1 MEEELGK
8 IYSQLLETGF
18 IDDKVTPEMF
28 KSKIGSPETQSA
40 VREHLLSNNFIDD
53 NVTPELFESKISE
66 WSGSQV
72 VESSSPAQGD
82 VQPDAAPE
90 EQYDI
95 IPMNDD
101 GTDAIPEGATPM
113 GSTPIGTVAEVE
125 ALQDAANR
133 ESSIE
138 DGIRAENGLSQDA
151 PVSVQ
156 MLGEEDMTPTQLA
169 VNSHNQLA
177 ELYNNSA
184 DYAEYEDDTSF
195 LTGISNSVGDAVD
208 GIGYWLSTGSNE
220 MSSEK
225 AEELAAR
232 EGDTK
237 KLRAEAVGGIDSKL
251 PDDLPVLNLE
261 AATDIVVS
269 KQEADENIKTTT
281 ITATEVSQALKT
293 NSDRLNEISSF
304 RISKLTDK
312 EQEIFSNLANTSNEG
327 DQLKELIANPEFI
340 QNSSTEVVRAVKGR
354 IAALDQY
361 SEMNKEVDKY
371 SGLVLNISSIVKD
384 AKGAKNDDGSDL
396 SDKQIRDEVNQF
408 LDSDSARE
416 MYSGDILDAAKRSVA
431 ENSVYT
437 NFAARGLANTGSLIV
452 EGAGAVKDY
461 LSNVLG
467 FGDRFNEVIDVKAEL
482 GEQSLD
488 SLSEGI
494 TRALTIEGSELQ
506 ESAIFTDVIEKDGI
520 LYEIQKDGKGND
532 IVVGERDAETKKK
545 IQLLQPYSVEGSDLN
560 IDDLK
565 KSFNATGLANQGWR
579 TFMEMIPMIGGGVL
593 GGATKVKGLG
603 YLGTATGT
611 TLTMFDRGMKGYL
624 EGGASYEEAGAGAL
638 LESFL
643 VAGLESVVGIEKSV
657 IAKLSG
663 ETTSVVKTI
672 TTEAMKKGVSSFS
685 KPADIAKLLSE
696 TTRKLA
702 VKSKGVVKEVKNE
715 VLEEMVFEKL
725 INMAITEKLGLEQ
738 EEFTVNGALTELV
751 LTMAVSG
758 PLGVFT
764 SQGDM
769 RNAEMVNFAK
779 ENKEETLSI
788 FDQLISEA
796 STEEDIQRLEGS
808 KEVFVN
814 TIERE
819 SFLGEVTLDEDDRGT
834 LSGLADKISEL
845 EMESKGALTERGR
858 ENARNKAAEL
868 TEYMDA
874 VGQVA
879 QTGNPIDVK
888 KGSLVRHDGKV
899 YRVGDI
905 NSEEG
910 YTLTPLTS
918 DKQIKTKALND
929 VPAKKVEKKSSPT
942 QSAEAAVVTP
952 IAGDQVI
959 ATETG
964 EGREVVSEGEA
975 GTAAPKEVT
984 QTPEQIEELRVRKE
998 ATVKQVAAKQ
1008 KEVDTINETVKTQE
1022 ATINSSFKP
1031 DNSVEIIE
1039 KLEVGDTVDVDGSD
1053 YQLFED
1059 GEYYQVT
1066 TAKGNPVKGG
1076 KGRKLSKAKK
1086 SNIEAQ
1092 QSIAEQ
1098 GAGVQSRL
1106 DNGDTPL
1113 QILNDISKSKDGK
1126 PLVVEDLPSTIAN
1139 RESIIENYN
1148 SRKEG
1153 LSSRNSLQDDI
1164 TNLNKGNEQVQG
1176 NTGGVQSNGGVDGNA
1191 TQQAA
1196 EPKPIVQGSVR
1207 PNGDSTQQEVEGEK
1221 AVNEGDTSNIKLNSG
1236 KEVPVVFS
1244 DGQWRKQKK
1253 DGKPYAKALPQA
1265 RQDELNSE
1273 VLGVQ
1278 PTATN
1283 EVEVETK
1290 SADVV
1295 AKSLEKLGT
1304 TRSEVK
1310 GQIKDN
1316 FTTNGMT
1323 DEQSEQVAEAHMIAI
1338 EAMASTMSELDAV
1351 EFMAQSISNV
1361 TTLTVEEVKDMG
1373 SAKFSKSSA
1382 TKNAIVDSDSV
1393 PVKETKELSA
1403 EVMAGNDSIGRLS
1416 KAEEAGTIAGGERAV
1431 QATIIASRS
1440 EGKDTRDPNKTQREE
1455 LTEWAEQEGILFE
1468 EEDPNVF
1475 GKPMD
1480 EVGGDE
1486 QNVYLKPGDNNTVVK
1501 SNDLSMHET
1510 PSEFFDRLA
1519 IHNMLFPEAA
1529 YTVVGVSKRN
1539 GKFSIVIEQPVVD
1552 GTKPTTAELDSDM
1565 EARGYTKS
1573 DNPGTYYDGDHVLD
1587 DVKPSNAKKL
1597 PSGEIV
1603 YFDTVIGLNTIEDD
1617 FGGEREANPI
1627 NSGSEASGVSFS
1639 KEGAQ
1644 TAKSL
1649 VDGGSI
1655 YDSQEFL
1662 EEGMAELGAAEINYT
1677 TPEVSGSLEGNAY
1690 EESNS
1695 SVGMTDEQA
1704 QSLDDPETKKPYKSA
1719 KDFLSKFVKDL
1730 SFFNGI
1736 PTIPAMS
1743 DNLAAGTIKD
1753 GAGNDMELNGGLLF
1767 NVIGSA
1773 NNTKLGWAGVNEAGA
1788 QRQLDEAVKLYED
1801 NKVLFEQ
1808 LWAEGRLPEGHVPM
1822 AVLRM
1827 ADTAIDSNEAVF
1839 RFLSPFLKT
1848 LPLKNRKAALDS
1860 LKESLTKKAEG
1871 ASKTAWYADL
1881 DTNIANGTLSTVED
1895 VVNYIDNLISNS
1907 DNVGQT
1913 TEATKFR
1920 NKLGKK
1926 KKGQPRTIEDAKQDV
1941 ADKMENLTSSKV
1953 LKIIND
1959 NNITTL
1965 DGLFD
1970 LVVEG
1975 AKERTDG
1982 AENNE
1987 FSLPIRSFINDSI
2000 LGAAETS
2007 TMDSTKALHE
2017 GLSKDKKDEI
2027 KKTMTKGF
2035 VLSKIGEPFMNKAE
2049 KGDVMSVVGIDV
2061 REASRGIKRADH
2073 NNYGWGPV
2081 GRPIALIG
2089 KPKNGVDVFPE
2100 WEAKASRV
2108 FKKSTGAKGKFP
2120 DAENVANQTGG
2131 AFYVDKAF
2139 RGALINTAKDSLSVL
2154 IGKLRFAFPN
2164 VGVAL
2169 SPAEFNSV
2177 IDRPDVRKRV
2187 ADGSTVYGVTVDGK
2201 VFLNPDRKSLN
2212 TPIHEFGHIWID
2224 YLGSKASGK
2233 KGSEFLARGLELVKG
2248 TKAHKEAIEKYGD
2261 TPIALEEALVALIA
2275 NRGEALIGAA
2285 KNVFKNWMNGVFKY
2299 IQKNFIT
2306 SEKVFKKSS
2315 GIDVS
2320 NVSLDEF
2327 INTGLADL
2335 FKGKDVNAKFDPTSV
2350 DTASRARLSTDA
2362 NTIESSTRLMDN
2374 IVSSLERLNE
2384 SAKVALKNETNKER
2398 KSEIRA
2404 EIKENAAIIKET
2416 KAAAKDKKFSK
2427 EGDVYR
2433 GAAVA
2438 LANGKHILAA
2448 LGNTIPTTFQH
2459 EIFHAMI
2466 EPALMGNPKARKA
2479 FIEEYNEVFGDNA
2492 TEFNEDVSEYA
2503 ARVYETYLSNGR
2515 KLKKAEVKDNLKR
2528 ATLQKM
2534 FDTFTETMKE
2544 FYGKVLEYNNSK
2556 GVTKPIAVSE
2566 QSQEFFDRVLG
2577 IKNESKKKEN
2587 ESNEK
2592 DGKEDNKSKAKEK
2605 SSSSKKGTES
2615 KKEQEVD
2622 SEETFGFD
2630 KEVIPQTSR
2639 ALYNQFLRRVL
2650 DKNSEVSE
2658 DVKAVI
2664 RNIAKPPVRISDDQL
2679 REMAAI
2685 ALEEVDPTNVTSLSN
2700 MLDTLKESFNFRK
2713 GTEAPFEVV
2722 AIMELIRL
2730 ASDYGHD
2737 DVVAQANVA
2746 LGEIFSGAGR
2756 TLRLARADVLE
2767 QYQHI
2772 VLVNDLMTTQENKLK
2787 YSPDGKRT
2795 VKERLDQTRKDV
2807 NTILKETQDERIE
2820 MAMDAYNA
2828 KQSAA
2833 PSNEASVEVAEN
2845 NSAAKVVSSSRAD
2858 LKSAAKFKA
2867 KAAKARA
2874 EAAILF
2880 KKSVGLS
2887 SGINANLIM
2896 FASKHVQALV
2906 YESAGSLVLAKKKLK
2921 KIFKDSKIAL
2931 SDSEF
2936 NTLFDLA
2943 VLSDE
2948 VKNARAE
2955 VLKTKLVEKLRE
2967 QGKKQTPNSKD
2978 PFTKLAQSLLAQ
2990 ARKQGGLNNNGAPV
3004 RTQKEAVEVI
3014 LQQLED
3020 NKFQLNTIKDAIND
3034 VALLTTATNK
3044 ERAEL
3049 TVQLENLMSK
3059 ITGAEIGKS
3068 QIRREMRADA
3078 KEQGKTI
3085 ARIIKDG
3092 ELKNGTFKQDLITR
3106 LITEAG
3112 LTGQQALDVE
3122 AELEK
3127 SFEAIIGEEKF
3138 KKALEASFE
3147 NNADLDKAAMEARLA
3162 ESENKI
3168 KELEKELADA
3178 KKASNFGKGRSIGQ
3192 VEADIKRRKKENKTI
3207 AKKLKKV
3214 KGRLKDFLAK
3224 PRFQQSEKNLIAA
3237 AKSGQLND
3245 QHIQSLFEEAFGLM
3259 SLTPSDIKDIEVLAA
3274 KYGTALTNASREKT
3288 AEKIAD
3294 FFEKK
3299 RILDPTWAEMVG
3311 SFSYTNMLS
3320 GITTPQT
3327 ALLATAG
3334 IAMVQE
3340 SIGSIVFD
3348 IIPALVKLDAAALRS
3363 VYSAMADGI
3372 KYTWTVGIPEAAKV
3386 IRTGKSTAQI
3396 LDSDGQVAYSMRSK
3410 VEAKYIRY
3418 MKSKHSGIG
3427 NNIGALIGKA
3437 LATLAFGIPLMAGV
3451 RVLYAVDPLVTP
3463 GLVRF
3468 STRREALAS
3477 AKRYEGTD
3485 GKRLKGAEMLAH
3497 IDSLVGSTE
3506 ATNDFIAQEQAD
3518 IDAVAK
3524 AELAT
3529 VKGSSLTAMNKRRV
3543 IRSRAKND
3551 KRLAE
3556 YTIQKQFTEGTLI
3569 QAATDY
3575 VKEVALMNEVE
3586 GFIGSMLNPLNA
3598 WINRKTGSPQGR
3610 LGAVGIMIAKIAAV
3624 PFLRLSGNALNMSW
3638 RLTPLSLLGNYRE
3651 VLDSNGEPTGEYK
3664 MKYGLRMPKHKV
3676 ILNSTKKSES
3686 RPLTAGEQQRKVLF
3700 AVLPTMITAG
3710 LAMLMFTK
3718 GDCEDEP
3725 DKTCLKLRE
3734 DSNFVITGSG
3744 EGYGK
3749 DLAAGEVPNT
3759 IYRRKEDGT
3768 LESMFEFK
3776 DIPVLRNMFGF
3787 VGELSDQIRR
3797 NVNDSSDNV
3806 KFSAENIIYYMGKS
3820 WLKGAGDSGILNS
3833 AENIASTLEAA
3844 MGLMTADANYRAEG
3858 QAIRDLNRIATNTVS
3873 TMLPMNANLYKK
3885 SVDLGR
3891 KFFGLGSAEADVSF
3905 LTDNKFADAFTGQ
3918 YAKGILSPL
3927 LSQERLDAFG
3937 RPDFSKTNLKFIPDV
3952 VERKIFYKASKE
3964 LEKRMEENPY
3974 KIINKF
3980 ESYDDFKPTFL
3991 SAEVTKSSFQ
4001 TTDGD
4006 EFERVISLAPK
4017 AILDKYEREAD
4028 NLKYEIL
4035 NDNYDEL
4042 DELNEVQLT
4051 QTLNSIQAAVKQSI
4065 KAKLVNELLEK
4076 AGVEDSKI
4084 ISLRNAETKLPTYG
4098 YQQLKKSNYIWKESA
4113 YGPKYNGTK
4122 MIDQMILAGIRLEE
4136 DGTITNNVR
4145 YKARDNKKFQKAIKQ
4160 NRRLYDE
4167 DNLEKITFDD

>member
-1 MEEELGK
+1 
-8 IYSQLLETGF
+8 
-18 IDDKVTPEMF
+18 
-28 KSKIGSPETQSA
+28 
-40 VREHLLSNNFIDD
+40 
-53 NVTPELFESKISE
+53 
-66 WSGSQV
+66 
-72 VESSSPAQGD
+72 
-82 VQPDAAPE
+82 
-90 EQYDI
+90 
-95 IPMNDD
+95 
-101 GTDAIPEGATPM
+101 
-113 GSTPIGTVAEVE
+113 
-125 ALQDAANR
+125 
-133 ESSIE
+133 
-138 DGIRAENGLSQDA
+138 
-151 PVSVQ
+151 
-156 MLGEEDMTPTQLA
+156 
-169 VNSHNQLA
+169 
-177 ELYNNSA
+177 
-184 DYAEYEDDTSF
+184 
-195 LTGISNSVGDAVD
+195 
-208 GIGYWLSTGSNE
+208 
-220 MSSEK
+220 
-225 AEELAAR
+225 
-232 EGDTK
+232 
-237 KLRAEAVGGIDSKL
+237 
-251 PDDLPVLNLE
+251 
-261 AATDIVVS
+261 
-269 KQEADENIKTTT
+269 
-281 ITATEVSQALKT
+281 
-293 NSDRLNEISSF
+293 
-304 RISKLTDK
+304 
-312 EQEIFSNLANTSNEG
+312 
-327 DQLKELIANPEFI
+327 
-340 QNSSTEVVRAVKGR
+340 
-354 IAALDQY
+354 
-361 SEMNKEVDKY
+361 
-371 SGLVLNISSIVKD
+371 
-384 AKGAKNDDGSDL
+384 
-396 SDKQIRDEVNQF
+396 
-408 LDSDSARE
+408 
-416 MYSGDILDAAKRSVA
+416 
-431 ENSVYT
+431 
-437 NFAARGLANTGSLIV
+437 
-452 EGAGAVKDY
+452 
-461 LSNVLG
+461 
-467 FGDRFNEVIDVKAEL
+467 
-482 GEQSLD
+482 
-488 SLSEGI
+488 
-494 TRALTIEGSELQ
+494 
-506 ESAIFTDVIEKDGI
+506 
-520 LYEIQKDGKGND
+520 
-532 IVVGERDAETKKK
+532 
-545 IQLLQPYSVEGSDLN
+545 
-560 IDDLK
+560 
-565 KSFNATGLANQGWR
+565 
-579 TFMEMIPMIGGGVL
+579 
-593 GGATKVKGLG
+593 
-603 YLGTATGT
+603 
-611 TLTMFDRGMKGYL
+611 
-624 EGGASYEEAGAGAL
+624 
-638 LESFL
+638 
-643 VAGLESVVGIEKSV
+643 
-657 IAKLSG
+657 
-663 ETTSVVKTI
+663 
-672 TTEAMKKGVSSFS
+672 
-685 KPADIAKLLSE
+685 
-696 TTRKLA
+696 
-702 VKSKGVVKEVKNE
+702 
-715 VLEEMVFEKL
+715 
-725 INMAITEKLGLEQ
+725 
-738 EEFTVNGALTELV
+738 
-751 LTMAVSG
+751 
-758 PLGVFT
+758 
-764 SQGDM
+764 
-769 RNAEMVNFAK
+769 
-779 ENKEETLSI
+779 
-788 FDQLISEA
+788 
-796 STEEDIQRLEGS
+796 
-808 KEVFVN
+808 
-814 TIERE
+814 
-819 SFLGEVTLDEDDRGT
+819 
-834 LSGLADKISEL
+834 
-845 EMESKGALTERGR
+845 
-858 ENARNKAAEL
+858 
-868 TEYMDA
+868 
-874 VGQVA
+874 
-879 QTGNPIDVK
+879 
-888 KGSLVRHDGKV
+888 
-899 YRVGDI
+899 
-905 NSEEG
+905 
-910 YTLTPLTS
+910 
-918 DKQIKTKALND
+918 
-929 VPAKKVEKKSSPT
+929 
-942 QSAEAAVVTP
+942 
-952 IAGDQVI
+952 
-959 ATETG
+959 
-964 EGREVVSEGEA
+964 
-975 GTAAPKEVT
+975 
-984 QTPEQIEELRVRKE
+984 
-998 ATVKQVAAKQ
+998 
-1008 KEVDTINETVKTQE
+1008 
-1022 ATINSSFKP
+1022 
-1031 DNSVEIIE
+1031 
-1039 KLEVGDTVDVDGSD
+1039 
-1053 YQLFED
+1053 
-1059 GEYYQVT
+1059 
-1066 TAKGNPVKGG
+1066 
-1076 KGRKLSKAKK
+1076 
-1086 SNIEAQ
+1086 
-1092 QSIAEQ
+1092 
-1098 GAGVQSRL
+1098 
-1106 DNGDTPL
+1106 
-1113 QILNDISKSKDGK
+1113 
-1126 PLVVEDLPSTIAN
+1126 
-1139 RESIIENYN
+1139 
-1148 SRKEG
+1148 
-1153 LSSRNSLQDDI
+1153 
-1164 TNLNKGNEQVQG
+1164 
-1176 NTGGVQSNGGVDGNA
+1176 
-1191 TQQAA
+1191 
-1196 EPKPIVQGSVR
+1196 
-1207 PNGDSTQQEVEGEK
+1207 
-1221 AVNEGDTSNIKLNSG
+1221 
-1236 KEVPVVFS
+1236 
-1244 DGQWRKQKK
+1244 
-1253 DGKPYAKALPQA
+1253 
-1265 RQDELNSE
+1265 
-1273 VLGVQ
+1273 
-1278 PTATN
+1278 
-1283 EVEVETK
+1283 
-1290 SADVV
+1290 
-1295 AKSLEKLGT
+1295 
-1304 TRSEVK
+1304 
-1310 GQIKDN
+1310 
-1316 FTTNGMT
+1316 
-1323 DEQSEQVAEAHMIAI
+1323 
-1338 EAMASTMSELDAV
+1338 
-1351 EFMAQSISNV
+1351 
-1361 TTLTVEEVKDMG
+1361 
-1373 SAKFSKSSA
+1373 
-1382 TKNAIVDSDSV
+1382 
-1393 PVKETKELSA
+1393 
-1403 EVMAGNDSIGRLS
+1403 
-1416 KAEEAGTIAGGERAV
+1416 
-1431 QATIIASRS
+1431 
-1440 EGKDTRDPNKTQREE
+1440 
-1455 LTEWAEQEGILFE
+1455 
-1468 EEDPNVF
+1468 
-1475 GKPMD
+1475 
-1480 EVGGDE
+1480 
-1486 QNVYLKPGDNNTVVK
+1486 
-1501 SNDLSMHET
+1501 
-1510 PSEFFDRLA
+1510 
-1519 IHNMLFPEAA
+1519 
-1529 YTVVGVSKRN
+1529 
-1539 GKFSIVIEQPVVD
+1539 
-1552 GTKPTTAELDSDM
+1552 
-1565 EARGYTKS
+1565 
-1573 DNPGTYYDGDHVLD
+1573 
-1587 DVKPSNAKKL
+1587 
-1597 PSGEIV
+1597 
-1603 YFDTVIGLNTIEDD
+1603 
-1617 FGGEREANPI
+1617 
-1627 NSGSEASGVSFS
+1627 
-1639 KEGAQ
+1639 
-1644 TAKSL
+1644 
-1649 VDGGSI
+1649 
-1655 YDSQEFL
+1655 
-1662 EEGMAELGAAEINYT
+1662 MAELGAAEINYT

-1895 VVNYIDNLISNS
+1895 VVNYINNLISNS

-1959 NNITTL
+1959 NKITTL

-1970 LVVEG
+1970 LIVEG

-2187 ADGSTVYGVTVDGK
+2187 SDGATVYGVTVDGK

-2248 TKAHKEAIEKYGD
+2248 TKAHKEAIKKYGD

-2448 LGNTIPTTFQH
+2448 LGNTISTTFQH

-2685 ALEEVDPTNVTSLSN
+2685 ALEGVDPTEVSELLG
-2700 MLDTLKESFNFRK
+2700 MLETLQQSFSDRK

-2795 VKERLDQTRKDV
+2795 VRERLDQTRKDV

-2948 VKNARAE
+2948 VKNASAE

-3014 LQQLED
+3014 IKQLED

-3127 SFEAIIGEEKF
+3127 SFEAIVGEEQF
-3138 KKALEASFE
+3138 RAALQASFE

-3178 KKASNFGKGRSIGQ
+3178 KKASNFGK
-3192 VEADIKRRKKENKTI
+3192 
-3207 AKKLKKV
+3207 
-3214 KGRLKDFLAK
+3214 
-3224 PRFQQSEKNLIAA
+3224 
-3237 AKSGQLND
+3237 
-3245 QHIQSLFEEAFGLM
+3245 
-3259 SLTPSDIKDIEVLAA
+3259 
-3274 KYGTALTNASREKT
+3274 
-3288 AEKIAD
+3288 
-3294 FFEKK
+3294 
-3299 RILDPTWAEMVG
+3299 
-3311 SFSYTNMLS
+3311 
-3320 GITTPQT
+3320 
-3327 ALLATAG
+3327 
-3334 IAMVQE
+3334 
-3340 SIGSIVFD
+3340 
-3348 IIPALVKLDAAALRS
+3348 
-3363 VYSAMADGI
+3363 
-3372 KYTWTVGIPEAAKV
+3372 
-3386 IRTGKSTAQI
+3386 
-3396 LDSDGQVAYSMRSK
+3396 
-3410 VEAKYIRY
+3410 
-3418 MKSKHSGIG
+3418 
-3427 NNIGALIGKA
+3427 
-3437 LATLAFGIPLMAGV
+3437 
-3451 RVLYAVDPLVTP
+3451 
-3463 GLVRF
+3463 
-3468 STRREALAS
+3468 
-3477 AKRYEGTD
+3477 
-3485 GKRLKGAEMLAH
+3485 
-3497 IDSLVGSTE
+3497 
-3506 ATNDFIAQEQAD
+3506 
-3518 IDAVAK
+3518 
-3524 AELAT
+3524 
-3529 VKGSSLTAMNKRRV
+3529 
-3543 IRSRAKND
+3543 
-3551 KRLAE
+3551 
-3556 YTIQKQFTEGTLI
+3556 
-3569 QAATDY
+3569 
-3575 VKEVALMNEVE
+3575 
-3586 GFIGSMLNPLNA
+3586 
-3598 WINRKTGSPQGR
+3598 
-3610 LGAVGIMIAKIAAV
+3610 
-3624 PFLRLSGNALNMSW
+3624 
-3638 RLTPLSLLGNYRE
+3638 
-3651 VLDSNGEPTGEYK
+3651 
-3664 MKYGLRMPKHKV
+3664 
-3676 ILNSTKKSES
+3676 
-3686 RPLTAGEQQRKVLF
+3686 
-3700 AVLPTMITAG
+3700 
-3710 LAMLMFTK
+3710 
-3718 GDCEDEP
+3718 
-3725 DKTCLKLRE
+3725 
-3734 DSNFVITGSG
+3734 
-3744 EGYGK
+3744 
-3749 DLAAGEVPNT
+3749 
-3759 IYRRKEDGT
+3759 
-3768 LESMFEFK
+3768 
-3776 DIPVLRNMFGF
+3776 
-3787 VGELSDQIRR
+3787 
-3797 NVNDSSDNV
+3797 
-3806 KFSAENIIYYMGKS
+3806 
-3820 WLKGAGDSGILNS
+3820 
-3833 AENIASTLEAA
+3833 
-3844 MGLMTADANYRAEG
+3844 
-3858 QAIRDLNRIATNTVS
+3858 
-3873 TMLPMNANLYKK
+3873 
-3885 SVDLGR
+3885 
-3891 KFFGLGSAEADVSF
+3891 
-3905 LTDNKFADAFTGQ
+3905 
-3918 YAKGILSPL
+3918 
-3927 LSQERLDAFG
+3927 
-3937 RPDFSKTNLKFIPDV
+3937 
-3952 VERKIFYKASKE
+3952 
-3964 LEKRMEENPY
+3964 
-3974 KIINKF
+3974 
-3980 ESYDDFKPTFL
+3980 
-3991 SAEVTKSSFQ
+3991 
-4001 TTDGD
+4001 
-4006 EFERVISLAPK
+4006 
-4017 AILDKYEREAD
+4017 
-4028 NLKYEIL
+4028 
-4035 NDNYDEL
+4035 
-4042 DELNEVQLT
+4042 
-4051 QTLNSIQAAVKQSI
+4051 
-4065 KAKLVNELLEK
+4065 
-4076 AGVEDSKI
+4076 
-4084 ISLRNAETKLPTYG
+4084 
-4098 YQQLKKSNYIWKESA
+4098 
-4113 YGPKYNGTK
+4113 
-4122 MIDQMILAGIRLEE
+4122 
-4136 DGTITNNVR
+4136 
-4145 YKARDNKKFQKAIKQ
+4145 
-4160 NRRLYDE
+4160 
-4167 DNLEKITFDD
+4167 